1 MTKKLSLLQLF
12 WIFFK
17 IGLVLFGGGYAILP
31 FLKAEMV
38 DKAKICTMEEITNY
52 YALSQCFPGLVAGNV
67 SMLTGYKAR
76 GIPGSLAA
84 VTGVCMPAFLA
95 IVIVFSFLSAIM
107 GFPLIENIFE
117 VLDLAVCVLILLT
130 VLELWEFSVFDKT
143 TTVLFLAALTAS
155 IMNVSPFIIV
165 ISAGIIGLLRHFLF
179 PKAKTC
185 CPCTV
190 KTKEPEDKDE

>member
-1 MTKKLSLLQLF
+1 MTKKLSLIQLF

-38 DKAKICTMEEITNY
+38 DKAQICTMEEITDY

-67 SMLTGYKAR
+67 SMLTGHKAR
-76 GIPGSLAA
+76 GIPGALAA

-95 IVIVFSFLSAIM
+95 IVIVFSFLAAIM
-107 GFPLIENIFE
+107 GFPLIQNIFE

-130 VLELWEFSVFDKT
+130 VLELWDFSVFDKT
-143 TTVLFLAALTAS
+143 TTVIFLAALTAS
-155 IMNVSPFIIV
+155 IANVSPFIIV
-165 ISAGIIGLLRHFLF
+165 ISAGLIGVLRHIIF

-185 CPCTV
+185 CLCIN
-190 KTKEPEDKDE
+190 KENETGDKE

>member
-1 MTKKLSLLQLF
+1 MTQKLSLLQLF

-31 FLKAEMV
+31 FLKSEMV
-38 DKAKICTMEEITNY
+38 DKAQICTMEEITDY

-76 GIPGSLAA
+76 GVPGSLAA

-107 GFPLIENIFE
+107 GFPLIQNIFE

-143 TTVLFLAALTAS
+143 TTVIFLAALIS
-155 IMNVSPFIIV
+155 SVMNVSPFIIV
-165 ISAGIIGLLRHFLF
+165 ISAGIIGFLRHFIF

-185 CPCTV
+185 CPCV
-190 KTKEPEDKDE
+190 NKKEETEDQDE

>member
-31 FLKAEMV
+31 FLKSEMV
-38 DKAKICTMEEITNY
+38 DKAQICTMEEITDY
-52 YALSQCFPGLVAGNV
+52 YALSQCFPGLFACNV

-76 GIPGSLAA
+76 GVPGSLAA

-107 GFPLIENIFE
+107 GFPLIQNIFE

-143 TTVLFLAALTAS
+143 TTVIFLAALIFS
-155 IMNVSPFIIV
+155 VMNVSPFIIV
-165 ISAGIIGLLRHFLF
+165 ISAGIIGFLRHFIF

-185 CPCTV
+185 CPCV
-190 KTKEPEDKDE
+190 NKKEETEDQDE

>member
-1 MTKKLSLLQLF
+1 MTKKLSLIQLF

-38 DKAKICTMEEITNY
+38 DKAQICTMEEITDY

-67 SMLTGYKAR
+67 SMLTGHKAR
-76 GIPGSLAA
+76 GIPGALAA

-95 IVIVFSFLSAIM
+95 IVIVFSFLAAIM
-107 GFPLIENIFE
+107 GFPLIQNIFE
-117 VLDLAVCVLILLT
+117 VLDLAVCILILLT
-130 VLELWEFSVFDKT
+130 VLELWDFSVFDKT
-143 TTVLFLAALTAS
+143 TTVIFLAALTAS
-155 IMNVSPFIIV
+155 IANVSPFIIV
-165 ISAGIIGLLRHFLF
+165 ISAGLIGVLRHFIF

-185 CPCTV
+185 CPCV
-190 KTKEPEDKDE
+190 NKENETGDKE

>member
-31 FLKAEMV
+31 FLKSEMV
-38 DKAKICTMEEITNY
+38 DKAQICTMEEITDY

-76 GIPGSLAA
+76 GVPGSLAA

-107 GFPLIENIFE
+107 GFPLIQNIFE

-143 TTVLFLAALTAS
+143 TTVIFLAALIYS
-155 IMNVSPFIIV
+155 VMNVSPFIIV
-165 ISAGIIGLLRHFLF
+165 ISAGIIGFLRHFIF

-185 CPCTV
+185 CPCV
-190 KTKEPEDKDE
+190 NKKEETEDQDE

>member
-31 FLKAEMV
+31 FLKSEMV
-38 DKAKICTMEEITNY
+38 DKAQICTMEEITDY

-76 GIPGSLAA
+76 GVPGSLAA

-107 GFPLIENIFE
+107 GFPLIQNIFE

-143 TTVLFLAALTAS
+143 TTVIFLAALIFS
-155 IMNVSPFIIV
+155 VMNVSPFIIV
-165 ISAGIIGLLRHFLF
+165 ISAGIIGFLRHFIF

-185 CPCTV
+185 CPCV
-190 KTKEPEDKDE
+190 NKKEETEDQDE

>member
-1 MTKKLSLLQLF
+1 MTKKLSLIQLF

-38 DKAKICTMEEITNY
+38 DKAQICTMEEITDY

-67 SMLTGYKAR
+67 SMLTGHKAR
-76 GIPGSLAA
+76 GIPGALAA

-107 GFPLIENIFE
+107 GFPLIQNIFE
-117 VLDLAVCVLILLT
+117 VLDLAVCILILLT
-130 VLELWEFSVFDKT
+130 VLELWDFSVFDKT
-143 TTVLFLAALTAS
+143 TTVIFLAALTAS
-155 IMNVSPFIIV
+155 IANVSPFIIV
-165 ISAGIIGLLRHFLF
+165 ISAGLIGVLRHFIF

-185 CPCTV
+185 CLCIN
-190 KTKEPEDKDE
+190 KENETGDKE

>member
-1 MTKKLSLLQLF
+1 MTKKLSLIQLF

-38 DKAKICTMEEITNY
+38 DKAQICTMEEITDY

-67 SMLTGYKAR
+67 SMLTGHKAR
-76 GIPGSLAA
+76 GIPGALAA

-95 IVIVFSFLSAIM
+95 IVIVFSFLAAIM
-107 GFPLIENIFE
+107 GFPLIQNIFE

-130 VLELWEFSVFDKT
+130 VLELWDFSVFDKT
-143 TTVLFLAALTAS
+143 TTVIFLAALTAS
-155 IMNVSPFIIV
+155 IANVSPFIIV
-165 ISAGIIGLLRHFLF
+165 ISAGLIGVLRHFIF

-185 CPCTV
+185 CLCIN
-190 KTKEPEDKDE
+190 KENETGDKE

>member
-31 FLKAEMV
+31 FLKSEMV
-38 DKAKICTMEEITNY
+38 DKAQICTMEEITDY

-76 GIPGSLAA
+76 GVPGSLAA

-95 IVIVFSFLSAIM
+95 IVIVFSFLSSIM
-107 GFPLIENIFE
+107 GFPLIQNIFE

-143 TTVLFLAALTAS
+143 TTVIFLAALIS
-155 IMNVSPFIIV
+155 SVMNVSPFIIV
-165 ISAGIIGLLRHFLF
+165 ISAGIIGFLRHFIF

-185 CPCTV
+185 CPCV
-190 KTKEPEDKDE
+190 NKKEETEDQDE

>member
-31 FLKAEMV
+31 FLKSEMV
-38 DKAKICTMEEITNY
+38 DKAQICTMEEITDY

-76 GIPGSLAA
+76 GVPGSLAA

-95 IVIVFSFLSAIM
+95 IVIVFSFLSSIM
-107 GFPLIENIFE
+107 GFPLIQNIFE

-143 TTVLFLAALTAS
+143 TTVIFLAALIFS
-155 IMNVSPFIIV
+155 VMNVSPFIIV
-165 ISAGIIGLLRHFLF
+165 ISAGIIGFLRHFIF

-185 CPCTV
+185 CPCV
-190 KTKEPEDKDE
+190 NKKEETEDQDE

>member
-31 FLKAEMV
+31 FLKSEMV
-38 DKAKICTMEEITNY
+38 DKAQICTMEEITDY

-76 GIPGSLAA
+76 GVPGSLAA
-84 VTGVCMPAFLA
+84 VIGVCMPAFLA

-107 GFPLIENIFE
+107 GFPLIQNIFE

-143 TTVLFLAALTAS
+143 TTVIFLAALIFS
-155 IMNVSPFIIV
+155 VMNVSPFIIV
-165 ISAGIIGLLRHFLF
+165 ISAGIIGFLRHFIF

-185 CPCTV
+185 CPCV
-190 KTKEPEDKDE
+190 NKKEETEDQDE

>member
-38 DKAKICTMEEITNY
+38 DKAKICTMEEITDY

-165 ISAGIIGLLRHFLF
+165 ICAGIIGVLRHFLF

-185 CPCTV
+185 CPCAM
-190 KTKEPEDKDE
+190 KAKEAEDKDE

>member
-31 FLKAEMV
+31 FLKSEMV
-38 DKAKICTMEEITNY
+38 DKAQICTMEEITDY

-76 GIPGSLAA
+76 GVPGSLAA
-84 VTGVCMPAFLA
+84 VIGVCMPAFLA

-107 GFPLIENIFE
+107 GFPLIQNIFE

-143 TTVLFLAALTAS
+143 TTVIFLAALIS
-155 IMNVSPFIIV
+155 SVMNVSPFIIV
-165 ISAGIIGLLRHFLF
+165 ISAGIIGFLRHFIF
-179 PKAKTC
+179 PKAKTF
-185 CPCTV
+185 CPCV
-190 KTKEPEDKDE
+190 NKKEETEDQDE

>member
-31 FLKAEMV
+31 FLKSEMV
-38 DKAKICTMEEITNY
+38 DKAQICTMEEITDY

-76 GIPGSLAA
+76 GVPGSLAA

-107 GFPLIENIFE
+107 GFPLIQNIFE

-143 TTVLFLAALTAS
+143 TTVIFLAALIS
-155 IMNVSPFIIV
+155 SVMNVSPFIIV
-165 ISAGIIGLLRHFLF
+165 ISAGIIGFLRHFIF

-185 CPCTV
+185 CPCV
-190 KTKEPEDKDE
+190 NKKEETEDQDE

>member
-31 FLKAEMV
+31 FLKSEMV
-38 DKAKICTMEEITNY
+38 DKAQICTMEEITDY

-76 GIPGSLAA
+76 GVPGSLAA
-84 VTGVCMPAFLA
+84 VIGVCMPAFLA

-107 GFPLIENIFE
+107 GFPLIQNIFE

-143 TTVLFLAALTAS
+143 TTVIFLAALIS
-155 IMNVSPFIIV
+155 SVMNVSPFIIV
-165 ISAGIIGLLRHFLF
+165 ISAGIIGFLRHFIF

-185 CPCTV
+185 CPCV
-190 KTKEPEDKDE
+190 NKKEETEDQDE

>member
-31 FLKAEMV
+31 FLKSEMV
-38 DKAKICTMEEITNY
+38 DKAQICTMEEITDY

-76 GIPGSLAA
+76 GVPGSLAA
-84 VTGVCMPAFLA
+84 VIGVCMPAFLA

-107 GFPLIENIFE
+107 GFPLIQNIFE

-130 VLELWEFSVFDKT
+130 VLELWKFSVFDKT
-143 TTVLFLAALTAS
+143 TTVIFLAALIS
-155 IMNVSPFIIV
+155 SVMNVSPFIIV
-165 ISAGIIGLLRHFLF
+165 ISAGIIGFLRHFIF

-185 CPCTV
+185 CPCV
-190 KTKEPEDKDE
+190 NKKEETEDQDE